1 MGAPTSV
8 FSEIFL
14 QFIEHTVIFDILIKQ
29 HIVGYFRYVDDILII
44 YDSKI
49 TDIKNVLDNFNGM
62 HYPQKFTLEEEND
75 N

>member
-29 HIVGYFRYVDDILII
+29 HVVGYFRYVDDILII

-62 HYPQKFTLEEEND
+62 HYLQKFTLEEEND